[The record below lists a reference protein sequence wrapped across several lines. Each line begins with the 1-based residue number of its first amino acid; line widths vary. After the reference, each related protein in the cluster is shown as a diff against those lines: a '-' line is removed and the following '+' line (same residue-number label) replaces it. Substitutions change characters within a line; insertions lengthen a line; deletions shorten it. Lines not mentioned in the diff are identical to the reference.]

1 MRAALAAVVTPMNG
15 YGNLDFDA
23 FGRLLEWMIRE
34 GTDAVVVNG
43 TTGESA
49 TLDDKEKMAVIR
61 YAVRQVDGR
70 IPVIAGTGSNCTE
83 HAVELSRK
91 AQELGA
97 NALLQVTP
105 YYNKASQEGLVRHF
119 TQVADHVSIPI
130 LFIQCAQPYRGNHT
144 ARNLQDFVGASQ
156 YTGDK
161 GGQRQPVPDCQDSSP
176 VRAGI

>member
-1 MRAALAAVVTPMNG
+1 MSHSIFEGSAAAVVTPMNG

-70 IPVIAGTGSNCTE
+70 IPV
-83 HAVELSRK
+83 R
-91 AQELGA
+91 GA
-97 NALLQVTP
+97 T
-105 YYNKASQEGLVRHF
+105 VR
-119 TQVADHVSIPI
+119 SMRWSCPER
-130 LFIQCAQPYRGNHT
+130 P
-144 ARNLQDFVGASQ
+144 RNWG
-156 YTGDK
+156 
-161 GGQRQPVPDCQDSSP
+161 RMPCC
-176 VRAGI
+176 R

>member
-1 MRAALAAVVTPMNG
+1 MRHSIFEGSATAVVTPMNG

-91 AQELGA
+91 AQELGGGCPA
-97 NALLQVTP
+97 AGDALLQ
-105 YYNKASQEGLVRHF
+105 
-119 TQVADHVSIPI
+119 
-130 LFIQCAQPYRGNHT
+130 
-144 ARNLQDFVGASQ
+144 
-156 YTGDK
+156 
-161 GGQRQPVPDCQDSSP
+161 
-176 VRAGI
+176 

>member
-1 MRAALAAVVTPMNG
+1 MSHSIFEGSAAAVVTPMNG

-83 HAVELSRK
+83 LRWSCPERPRSWGRM
-91 AQELGA
+91 
-97 NALLQVTP
+97 P
-105 YYNKASQEGLVRHF
+105 CCR
-119 TQVADHVSIPI
+119 
-130 LFIQCAQPYRGNHT
+130 
-144 ARNLQDFVGASQ
+144 
-156 YTGDK
+156 
-161 GGQRQPVPDCQDSSP
+161 
-176 VRAGI
+176 

>member
-1 MRAALAAVVTPMNG
+1 MSHSIFEGSAAAVVTPMNG

-83 HAVELSRK
+83 HAVKLSREAEK
-91 AQELGA
+91 LGA
-97 NALLQVTP
+97 APNP
-105 YYNKASQEGLVRHF
+105 
-119 TQVADHVSIPI
+119 
-130 LFIQCAQPYRGNHT
+130 
-144 ARNLQDFVGASQ
+144 VGAESK
-156 YTGDK
+156 YEMIPMFYRVSGTFRKADPTLEH
-161 GGQRQPVPDCQDSSP
+161 RMIRINPM
-176 VRAGI
+176 RAGADTILRIIKESVERVK

>member
-1 MRAALAAVVTPMNG
+1 MVTPMNG

-43 TTGESA
+43 DHRGVGHPGRQ
-49 TLDDKEKMAVIR
+49 EKWHVIR

-97 NALLQVTP
+97 DALLQVTP

-130 LFIQCAQPYRGNHT
+130 LFIQCTQPYRGNHT
-144 ARNLQDFVGASQ
+144 AGNLQDSVGTSQ
-156 YTGDK
+156 YTGDE
-161 GGQRQPVPDCQDSSP
+161 RRPAATCP
-176 VRAGI
+176 